1 MIFNFFK
8 SKMKHFRGLFSGSI
22 YGTPVLFV
30 FLIVGN
36 WSCIDP
42 DLADG
47 NGVIEWVQIPAGTFT
62 MGSPN
67 NEAERDSDEGPQT
80 VVSLSAF
87 KMSKYEITFAQYDAF
102 CDATGRAKPD
112 DGGWGRGN
120 RPVIHVSWDDAVAFA
135 AWMGPGCRLP
145 TEAEW
150 EYACRAGTTT
160 PFNTGLCLSTS
171 QANYNGNYPYSG
183 CSAGSELGSTQP
195 VGSYAPNAWGLYD
208 MHGNVWEWCSDWYGS
223 YSGVSQNNP
232 TGPAS
237 GSNRVLRG
245 GSWNDYGRHCRSA
258 FRNTYGPSY
267 RDNFIGFR
275 LVVPS

>member
-1 MIFNFFK
+1 
-8 SKMKHFRGLFSGSI
+8 MKHFRGLFSGSI

-42 DLADG
+42 DY
-47 NGVIEWVQIPAGTFT
+47 GVIEWVQIPAGSFI

-67 NEAERDSDEGPQT
+67 NEAERLSIEGPQT

-102 CDATGRAKPD
+102 CNATGRAKPD

-120 RPVIHVSWDDAVAFA
+120 RPVVNVSWDDAVAFA
-135 AWMGPGCRLP
+135 AWMGPGYRLP

-160 PFNTGLCLSTS
+160 PFNTGSCLSTS
-171 QANYNGNYPYSG
+171 QANYSGTFFYSG
-183 CSAGSELGSTQP
+183 CSAGSDLGSTQP

-208 MHGNVWEWCSDWYGS
+208 MHGNVKEWCSDWYGS
-223 YSGVSQNNP
+223 YSGVSQYNP
-232 TGPAS
+232 TGPTS
-237 GSNRVLRG
+237 GSNITVSLANIFEVSMR
-245 GSWNDYGRHCRSA
+245 RSNSVFKA
-258 FRNTYGPSY
+258 FKPASA
-267 RDNFIGFR
+267 
-275 LVVPS
+275 